1 MEDCPI
7 HNPIKSIN
15 TNYKS
20 VFLIYISL
28 SPHSLSIQ
36 ETVLRSQAW
45 PIDTHLPELKS
56 GGRNKA

>member
-1 MEDCPI
+1 MEDSPI

-20 VFLIYISL
+20 VFLINIL
-28 SPHSLSIQ
+28 SPRSLSIQ
-36 ETVLRSQAW
+36 ETVLTSQAW

>member
-1 MEDCPI
+1 MEDSPI
-7 HNPIKSIN
+7 HNPIKSIY

-20 VFLIYISL
+20 VFLIYIL
-28 SPHSLSIQ
+28 SPCSLSIQ
-36 ETVLRSQAW
+36 ETVLTSQAW

>member
-1 MEDCPI
+1 MEDGPI

-20 VFLIYISL
+20 VFLIYIL
-28 SPHSLSIQ
+28 SPRSLSIQ

-45 PIDTHLPELKS
+45 PIDTHLLQLKS
-56 GGRNKA
+56 

>member
-28 SPHSLSIQ
+28 FPRSLSIQ
-36 ETVLRSQAW
+36 ETVLTSQAW
-45 PIDTHLPELKS
+45 PIDTHLPEL
-56 GGRNKA
+56 

>member
-1 MEDCPI
+1 MEDSPI

-20 VFLIYISL
+20 VFLIYIL
-28 SPHSLSIQ
+28 SPRSLSIQ
-36 ETVLRSQAW
+36 ETVLTSQAW

>member
-1 MEDCPI
+1 MEDSPI

-28 SPHSLSIQ
+28 FPRSLSIQ
-36 ETVLRSQAW
+36 ETVLTSQAW
-45 PIDTHLPELKS
+45 PIDTHLLQLKS
-56 GGRNKA
+56 

>member
-15 TNYKS
+15 TNNKS
-20 VFLIYISL
+20 VFLIYIL
-28 SPHSLSIQ
+28 SPRSLSIQ
-36 ETVLRSQAW
+36 ETVLTSQAW

>member
-28 SPHSLSIQ
+28 FPRSLSIQ
-36 ETVLRSQAW
+36 ETVLTSKAW

-56 GGRNKA
+56 GGRKEV

>member
-1 MEDCPI
+1 MEECPI

-20 VFLIYISL
+20 VFLIYIFL

-36 ETVLRSQAW
+36 ETVLTSQAW
-45 PIDTHLPELKS
+45 PIHTHLPELKS

>member
-1 MEDCPI
+1 MEECPI

-20 VFLIYISL
+20 VFQIYISL
-28 SPHSLSIQ
+28 SPRSLSIQ
-36 ETVLRSQAW
+36 ETVLTAQAW